1 MIINDLGAKF
11 PEQSSRIAI
20 ESSSQITNDDEGLS
34 QCGLL
39 HPRRQIR
46 GGNALEPS
54 RGKRE
59 REKKREIVTYVS
71 HRANLVHN
79 M

>member
-1 MIINDLGAKF
+1 MRAARYAAETRWNL
-11 PEQSSRIAI
+11 R
-20 ESSSQITNDDEGLS
+20 EG
-34 QCGLL
+34 
-39 HPRRQIR
+39 
-46 GGNALEPS
+46 
-54 RGKRE
+54 RE